1 MGRPRP
7 VFDGAHWD
15 EVEQSGAQG
24 TIQQL
29 FETMHPDGAGSST
42 APRLVDTDGKAT
54 LYDGRT
60 GEAYDQPGHG
70 RATST
75 S

>member
-1 MGRPRP
+1 M
-7 VFDGAHWD
+7 FDGAHWD

-24 TIQQL
+24 TIEQL
-29 FETMHPDGAGSST
+29 FEKMHPDGADGS
-42 APRLVDTDGKAT
+42 AELVGIDGKAT

-60 GEAYDQPGHG
+60 GEAVRPPGHG